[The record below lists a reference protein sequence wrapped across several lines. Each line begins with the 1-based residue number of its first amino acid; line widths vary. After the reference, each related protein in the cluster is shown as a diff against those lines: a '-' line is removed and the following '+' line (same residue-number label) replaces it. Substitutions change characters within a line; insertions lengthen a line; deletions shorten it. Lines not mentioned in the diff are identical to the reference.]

1 MKENLP
7 HRDLTI
13 PLRSL
18 EECDDFARKLATLLE
33 TPSCIALEG
42 TLGAGKT
49 QFTRFLALALGADS
63 ASISSPTFVLLQ
75 SYATNPPM
83 VHVDAYRIAD
93 EDEFLEIGIE
103 EYLDADCVT
112 VIEWAD
118 RFPDILPKDHLRI
131 RLELSDVDSTRYA
144 VLHSMGG
151 RSNQLLNSLAR
162 LLSSGKMA
170 SD

>member
-1 MKENLP
+1 MPLCE
-7 HRDLTI
+7 LTI
-13 PLRSL
+13 RLRSL
-18 EECDDFARKLATLLE
+18 EECDDFARKLGKLLE

-75 SYATNPPM
+75 SYETTPPM

-103 EYLDADCVT
+103 EYLEADCIT

-118 RFPDILPKDHLRI
+118 RFPDVLPKDHLRI
-131 RLELSDVDSTRYA
+131 RLELHDTDSTRFA
-144 VLHSMGG
+144 ILHSVGE
-151 RSNQLLNSLAR
+151 RSTQILSSLAR
-162 LLSSGKMA
+162 LVR
-170 SD
+170 SDDLVSE